1 MSTDFMGAW
10 LLDTIMVT
18 TLLMVAVLLLRRT
31 VAKHFGPTVAYAL
44 WLIPAARVMMP
55 SLEGPA
61 TSSLNDSLA
70 VQDTVRDAILTGLS
84 APETVTTSASQ
95 LQTVPAVDYTVL
107 GITLWLGGAVLL
119 FIIQMI
125 RYASMRD
132 DLLSDAT
139 DITSIDGVRIV
150 ASDQVAGPLA
160 FGLFKRFIAV
170 PENFSKTFSPAEREL
185 ALAHEMAHHKSGDL
199 FANLAAYSLL
209 CLQWFNPVAWVS
221 WNAFRF
227 DQEAACD
234 ARVLAGRDSAQR
246 EIYGRALARTAFDG
260 MPTFATALN
269 SPKTIIERLRRLTM
283 NDASKTR
290 RSLGKLGILAAA
302 AVILPLTATV
312 APAISA
318 QEADI
323 ADIAEPAVPPVPA
336 KPAKPAE
343 PAEPIS
349 PAEPAPMAKPV
360 QVVQISIGK
369 TTDGKSTG
377 KVVQKIS
384 RDGTMY
390 VFRSEKPLSEAELDK
405 VIADAKESRAE
416 AAIAMVEADKAG
428 KEAAKAMAR
437 ANGAQVEADAA
448 RASGEV
454 ARGMA
459 EAHRIRA
466 MHMASSYVPEI
477 DIKEI
482 TKNCEAGQPVTT
494 DVQGFDGTNKS
505 RVKIVMCGKGQA
517 RIARVEAIKGLRE
530 ARSEIG
536 SDNDMPENIR
546 KDVMNKLDLEIR
558 RLERQSAQAE

>member
-1 MSTDFMGAW
+1 MSTDIMAAW
-10 LLDTIMVT
+10 LIDTIMVT
-18 TLLMVAVLLLRRT
+18 TLLMAAVLLVRRT

-44 WLIPAARVMMP
+44 WLIPAARVIMP
-55 SLEGPA
+55 SLDGPA
-61 TSSLNDSLA
+61 TSPVNSNLA
-70 VQDTVRDAILTGLS
+70 VQDTVRDAILTSLS
-84 APETVTTSASQ
+84 TPETVVTTAAQ
-95 LQTVPAVDYTVL
+95 LPTVPSIDYTVL
-107 GITLWLGGAVLL
+107 GMTLWLGGAALL

-125 RYASMRD
+125 RYAALRD

-139 DITSIDGVRIV
+139 DIASIDGVRIV

-160 FGLFKRFIAV
+160 FGLFKRFVAV

-185 ALAHEMAHHKSGDL
+185 ALAHEMAHHKAGDL
-199 FANLAAYSLL
+199 FANLVAYSLL
-209 CLQWFNPVAWVS
+209 CLQWFNPVAWMS

-234 ARVLAGRDSAQR
+234 ARVLAGRDSTQR

-269 SPKTIIERLRRLTM
+269 SPKTVVERLRRLTM

-290 RSLGKLGILAAA
+290 RFLGKLGILTAAA
-302 AVILPLTATV
+302 IILPLTATV
-312 APAISA
+312 APAIGA

-323 ADIAEPAVPPVPA
+323 VDVAKPAALPIPAAPPEPAVPVAPVEPAPPA
-336 KPAKPAE
+336 KPVK
-343 PAEPIS
+343 
-349 PAEPAPMAKPV
+349 
-360 QVVQISIGK
+360 VVQISIGK

-377 KVVQKIS
+377 KVVQKLS

-390 VFRSEKPLSEAELDK
+390 VFRGDKPLSDAELDK
-405 VIADAKESRAE
+405 IVADAKDARAE
-416 AAIAMVEADKAG
+416 AVIAMVEANKAG
-428 KEAAKAMAR
+428 REAAKALAQ
-437 ANGAQVEADAA
+437 ANGAQIEADAA

-459 EAHRIRA
+459 EAHRVRA
-466 MHMASSYVPEI
+466 MRMASSYVPEI

-494 DVQGFDGTNKS
+494 DVQGFDGNNKS

-536 SDNDMPENIR
+536 SDKDMPEGIR
-546 KDVMNKLDLEIR
+546 KDVINKLNSEIR
-558 RLERQSAQAE
+558 RLEDRKSVV